1 MVESGLVTK
10 AAVSNKFEV
19 PDHLGGLVFRFIPCG
34 RPTSS
39 GSEIPCGRSSLQQPA
54 GRSLVR
60 WSGSRLARHAD
71 REAYVSSPPYP
82 FQQGSHSLLR
92 RLAAHAPAYDKKR
105 KKTQIL
111 TSAKNSSVLL
121 LTLQEILQ
129 MLRQDL
135 QTLRSRLISCSTAT
149 RVKFDNASRSRHRE
163 GGHTHHAAWHTLHN
177 IIYGAANKMDDY
189 LERLAKLDRC
199 PVTVLHGTDDEVLPL
214 DCSYAFK
221 SKVPTAQLKVIEN
234 KDHLTIVIGRQKT
247 FARELGRR
255 GKGKGDGER
264 GKGKGE
270 GDGERGGRREGE
282 GGKEK
287 GKGRETGK
295 GEGDGKGKVGRRRG
309 SRRGMAV
316 GGPTG
321 LPPGRPL
328 RPGPGPGALSGRL
341 VGPGPGPGPDFLGPN
356 PARPDAH
363 P

>member
-1 MVESGLVTK
+1 MEKPVEGE
-10 AAVSNKFEV
+10 AASESREGCEKTV
-19 PDHLGGLVFRFIPCG
+19 I
-34 RPTSS
+34 RPPSPSTTHFSLLLE
-39 GSEIPCGRSSLQQPA
+39 GSPA
-54 GRSLVR
+54 GRGR
-60 WSGSRLARHAD
+60 GRG
-71 REAYVSSPPYP
+71 RET
-82 FQQGSHSLLR
+82 G
-92 RLAAHAPAYDKKR
+92 
-105 KKTQIL
+105 
-111 TSAKNSSVLL
+111 
-121 LTLQEILQ
+121 EG
-129 MLRQDL
+129 
-135 QTLRSRLISCSTAT
+135 
-149 RVKFDNASRSRHRE
+149 E

-177 IIYGAANKMDDY
+177 IIYGAANKMDGY

-287 GKGRETGK
+287 GKP
-295 GEGDGKGKVGRRRG
+295 EGDGRRR
-309 SRRGMAV
+309 AAA
-316 GGPTG
+316 GPAS
-321 LPPGRPL
+321 PARA
-328 RPGPGPGALSGRL
+328 RPGCTVGPP
-341 VGPGPGPGPDFLGPN
+341 VGPGPGFSQPKPGPYRAG

-363 P
+363 PYMELTLV